1 MSECVSVLISEE
13 ELERKID
20 QIAGQINRDYAGRQL
35 HLLCILK
42 GSMFFTCELS
52 KHLTMPVTI
61 DCMAVASY
69 GNDTARSGDIALTLD
84 LSEPIA
90 GKHVLVIEDIVDTGY
105 TLSFLRKM
113 LQKRNPAS
121 LKICTLLD
129 KPERREVP
137 VEVDYVGF
145 QIPNEFVVGFGLD
158 YAQKYRNLPYIGMLE
173 IEEGE

>member
-1 MSECVSVLISEE
+1 MSESVSVLISEE

-137 VEVDYVGF
+137 VDVDYVGF

>member
-1 MSECVSVLISEE
+1 MSESVSVLISEE

-84 LSEPIA
+84 LSEQIA

>member
-1 MSECVSVLISEE
+1 MSESVSVLISEE

>member
-1 MSECVSVLISEE
+1 
-13 ELERKID
+13 
-20 QIAGQINRDYAGRQL
+20 
-35 HLLCILK
+35 
-42 GSMFFTCELS
+42 
-52 KHLTMPVTI
+52 MPVTI

-137 VEVDYVGF
+137 VDVDYVGF

>member
-129 KPERREVP
+129 KPERRKVP